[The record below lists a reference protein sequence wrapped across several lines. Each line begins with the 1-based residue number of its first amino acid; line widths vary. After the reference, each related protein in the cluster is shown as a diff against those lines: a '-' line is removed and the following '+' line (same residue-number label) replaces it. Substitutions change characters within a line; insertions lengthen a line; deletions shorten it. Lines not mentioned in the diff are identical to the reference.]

1 MKQSTPKRRRGVILT
16 SQGLQKIQ
24 AAKSKAEIEEN
35 FGNRYTLEDL
45 SERTTLSVD
54 TLMKVFACETGVDK
68 QTLKTCFRAFNL
80 TLEPSDYGWPKQQ
93 EQNADLPLPTE
104 REPELPGGQVPLNSG
119 FYVDRSL
126 NRSTVEAEC
135 CRAIEQPG
143 ALVRIKAPRFMGKTS
158 LIARVLDHATTQRYR
173 SVFLSLQLADK
184 SIFQDLDRF
193 LRWLC
198 TSVGLGLQLP
208 NQLTDYW
215 DELYGSKVSCSI
227 YFEQYL
233 LAKIQEPIV
242 LGLDDIDRLFQ
253 HPELADEF
261 FGLLRTWHEDAKNRQ
276 TWQKLRLVIA
286 HAMEV
291 YLPLNANK
299 SPFNVGLP
307 IELRSFTSQ
316 QVQDLAQRHGL
327 TWTTAETDQL
337 LALVGG
343 HPYLVRL
350 ALYHICRQTVTLE
363 QILHPDS
370 DGEGIYKE
378 HLQRQLWSLQQDST
392 LADAYAQIVKR
403 AGTNELELI
412 QGFKLQSMGLIHF
425 QNNRATPSCEL
436 YTQYF
441 RERLGTD

>member
-1 MKQSTPKRRRGVILT
+1 MKQSTPRRRRGVILT

-35 FGNRYTLEDL
+35 SGNRYTLEDL
-45 SERTTLSVD
+45 SERTALSVD

-68 QTLKTCFRAFNL
+68 QTLKNCFRAFNL
-80 TLEPSDYGWPKQQ
+80 TLESNDYSWPKQQ
-93 EQNADLPLPTE
+93 DQSAALLPSTE
-104 REPELPGGQVPLNSG
+104 WELELPGGQVPLNSA
-119 FYVDRSL
+119 FYIDRSL
-126 NRSTVEAEC
+126 NRSTVETEC
-135 CRAIEQPG
+135 YRAIEQPG

-158 LIARVLDHATTQRYR
+158 LIARVLDHATSQGYR

-208 NQLTDYW
+208 NQLTDHW

-276 TWQKLRLVIA
+276 IWQKLRLVIA

-307 IELRSFTSQ
+307 IELRSFTSH
-316 QVQDLAQRHGL
+316 QVQDLAKRHGL
-327 TWTTAETDQL
+327 DWTTAETEQL

-350 ALYHICRQTVTLE
+350 ALYHICRQTVTLD

-370 DGEGIYKE
+370 DAEEIYKE
-378 HLQRQLWSLQQDST
+378 HLQRQLWSLRQDST
-392 LADAYAQIVKR
+392 LANAYAQIIK
-403 AGTNELELI
+403 TSESFELELI
-412 QGFKLQSMGLIHF
+412 LGFKLQSMGLIHF
-425 QNNRATPSCEL
+425 QNNRAIPGCEL
-436 YTQYF
+436 YTKYF
-441 RERLGTD
+441 REQLGVN